1 MRWRNLKLSS
11 HGYDVLAQH
20 IAASMHDC
28 ASKIAAE
35 CDGIGGA
42 EKEFPQNGFMHEME
56 GTKSLVQFPFQW
68 RSACALA
75 MHHFPFD
82 LVPLDFLAV
91 DFGVLL
97 VSSDLVEDVVGVDTA
112 GVGYVVAG
120 VEGEAGVDVVESVG
134 VVADGVPAAV
144 VIGIP
149 VPGVVAGGSGFLNGS
164 SQVCRT

>member
-1 MRWRNLKLSS
+1 
-11 HGYDVLAQH
+11 
-20 IAASMHDC
+20 
-28 ASKIAAE
+28 
-35 CDGIGGA
+35 
-42 EKEFPQNGFMHEME
+42 
-56 GTKSLVQFPFQW
+56 
-68 RSACALA
+68 

-97 VSSDLVEDVVGVDTA
+97 VSSDLVEDEVVVAGVGVDTA
-112 GVGYVVAG
+112 GVGDVVAG
-120 VEGEAGVDVVESVG
+120 VKGEAGVDVVESVG

-164 SQVCRT
+164 SQVCST